1 MQRPKPH
8 TVQNTYLALTLMNT
22 LAASFI
28 WGINTLFLLDA
39 GLTNAQAFLANAFF
53 TVGQVVFEVPTGM
66 VADLRGR
73 QTSYLLGALTLSAAT
88 FLYWGAWM
96 MHAPFWAWAITS
108 ILLGLGF
115 TFFSGA
121 TEAWLV
127 DAMAF
132 AKFKGELDSVFAKSQ
147 SVGGFAML
155 AGSIAG
161 GIIAQMTNLGVPYL
175 LRAGLLLATFAVAAI
190 YMKDWGFKPD
200 KMVSLKADVTRLFAT
215 SIDLGLRKPAVRWV
229 MLGAPFATGVGFYV
243 FYAMQPHLLNLYG
256 DPNAYGIAGL
266 AAAIVAGTQIVG
278 GLIAPTIRR
287 AFRLRTSVLLTCEVA
302 SVGMLLF
309 LGFVSG
315 FWQAIVLVSVWGLLS
330 AAITPVRQAYLN
342 TLIPSKQR
350 ATVLSFDSLMG
361 SVGGVVIQ
369 PTLGRVADIGGYAQS
384 FLASGLI
391 QAIALPFA
399 VLARRENMRA
409 ERVAAPASFTR

>member
-1 MQRPKPH
+1 
-8 TVQNTYLALTLMNT
+8 MNT

-53 TVGQVVFEVPTGM
+53 TVGQVIFEVPTGM

-73 QTSYLLGALTLSAAT
+73 QISYLLGALTLSAAT
-88 FLYWGAWM
+88 LLYWGAWIL
-96 MHAPFWAWAITS
+96 HAPFWAFALSS

-127 DAMAF
+127 DAMTF
-132 AKFKGELDSVFAKSQ
+132 AKFKGELDGVFAKSQ
-147 SVGGFAML
+147 SVAGFAML

-161 GIIAQMTNLGVPYL
+161 GIIAQATNLGVPYL
-175 LRAGLLLATFAVAAI
+175 LRAGFLLATFGVAAV

-200 KMVSLKADVTRLFAT
+200 KMVSLRSDITRLFTT
-215 SIDLGLRKPAVRWV
+215 SIDLGLRRPAVRWV

-256 DPNAYGIAGL
+256 DPNAYGVSGL

-287 AFRLRTSVLLTCEVA
+287 AFRLRTSVLLACAVA

-309 LGFVSG
+309 LGIVSG
-315 FWQAIVLVSVWGLLS
+315 FWLAIVLVSAWGLLS

-342 TLIPSKQR
+342 SLIPSKQR
-350 ATVLSFDSLMG
+350 ATVISFDSLMG
-361 SVGGVVIQ
+361 STGGVVIQ
-369 PTLGRVADIGGYAQS
+369 PALGRVADIGGYAQS
-384 FLASGLI
+384 FLVSGI
-391 QAIALPFA
+391 VQAAALPFA
-399 VLARRENMRA
+399 VLARQENVRA
-409 ERVAAPASFTR
+409 QRAPAV

>member
-1 MQRPKPH
+1 MQRPKPR

-39 GLTNAQAFLANAFF
+39 GLSNAQAFLANAFF
-53 TVGQVVFEVPTGM
+53 TVGQVVFEIPTGM

-73 QTSYLLGALTLSAAT
+73 QASYLLGALTLSAST

-96 MHAPFWAWAITS
+96 MHAPFWTWAVTS
-108 ILLGLGF
+108 MLLGLGF

-127 DAMAF
+127 DAMTF

-147 SVGGFAML
+147 SVAGFAML
-155 AGSIAG
+155 AGSVAG
-161 GIIAQMTNLGVPYL
+161 GLIAQATNLGVPYL
-175 LRAGLLLATFAVAAI
+175 LRGGLLLVTFGVAAV
-190 YMKDWGFKPD
+190 YMKDWGFMPD
-200 KMVSLKADVTRLFAT
+200 KMVSVKADITRLFTT
-215 SIDLGLRKPAVRWV
+215 SVDLGLRKPAVRWV

-278 GLIAPTIRR
+278 GLIAPTNRR
-287 AFRLRTSVLLTCEVA
+287 AFRLRTSVLLACEVA
-302 SVGMLLF
+302 SVGMLLL
-309 LGFVSG
+309 LGLAAG
-315 FWQAIVLVSVWGLLS
+315 FWQAIILVSAWGLLS

-342 TLIPSKQR
+342 TLIPSTQR

-369 PTLGRVADIGGYAQS
+369 PTLGRVADFGGYAQS

-399 VLARRENMRA
+399 VLARRENIRA
-409 ERVAAPASFTR
+409 ERVVA